1 MNKDLVEY
9 IKGKLSEQYSKEGIR
24 LALQNAGYSRHDIDE
39 AFHEALKPEPVI
51 RPVVFEQPPVE
62 ERHAPRVPVLTKQM
76 MTLVAILIVF
86 SVVSVAA
93 IYFMTAGDTVGE
105 DSNCVGFEK
114 FMGPTLS
121 LGSDAAFSLK
131 ITSALDENVGITG
144 ITVNNDTI
152 SGFEETVLNAHDTIT
167 LEGRSPVS
175 GASGV
180 TFSKDIAVMYNTPN
194 GTAEDHG
201 TCSGAYQ

>member
-9 IKGKLSEQYSKEGIR
+9 IKGKLSEQYSREGIW
-24 LALQNAGYSRHDIDE
+24 LALQNAGYSRREIDE
-39 AFHEALKPEPVI
+39 AFHEALKPVPEV
-51 RPVVFEQPPVE
+51 RPVVFEEPAVE
-62 ERHAPRVPVLTKQM
+62 ERHEPRTPILTKHM
-76 MTLVAILIVF
+76 MVLVAIVIVF

-93 IYFMTAGDTVGE
+93 IYLMTTGDTFAE
-105 DSNCVGFEK
+105 ESNCVGFEN

-121 LGSDAAFSLK
+121 LGSDAEFSLK
-131 ITSALDENVGITG
+131 VTSAMDENVGITG
-144 ITVNNDTI
+144 ITVNNDSV

-167 LEGRSPVS
+167 LEGSSPVS

-180 TFSKDIAVMYNTPN
+180 TFSKEIAVMYNTAN
-194 GTAEDHG
+194 GTAEDRG